1 MTDRIFYSR
10 SISNGMKRVISIGIL
25 VFVIMSVFVP
35 YIASA
40 RELFYIWGGT
50 TCAPGTEGPTDPCG
64 LCDALIVGRNII
76 EDMFKVAF
84 ILATI
89 FIAYG
94 GFRLMTAGGNEK
106 NVTTAKSIIQSAVV
120 GLLIALVAWLL
131 INTIITSLA
140 NGNATAAWNNI
151 ECGTGGSI
159 SGPRETIGGGVTN
172 VNTGGWTT
180 GSTTF
185 TGGGGQFG
193 GGGSSGSWTTGT
205 STNSNNN
212 GSTSAQINQALTSSC
227 KTQAETCVKESK
239 NNNNPQENPQV
250 NINLEAA
257 YQISCKK
264 VGTGYNAQLQF
275 RCLTPI
281 VPPWKKCADGLPDL
295 TKICK

>member
-1 MTDRIFYSR
+1 MKKIASIGVLVLVLI
-10 SISNGMKRVISIGIL
+10 SISL
-25 VFVIMSVFVP
+25 PFV
-35 YIASA
+35 ASA
-40 RELFYIWGGT
+40 RTLFYIWGGT
-50 TCAPGTEGPTDPCG
+50 TCAPTGEEGPTNPCG
-64 LCDALIVGRNII
+64 LCDALVVGRNII

-106 NVTTAKSIIQSAVV
+106 NVTTAKGIIQSAVI

-140 NGNATAAWNNI
+140 NGNASTPWNNI
-151 ECGTGGSI
+151 ECGTGSV
-159 SGPRETIGGGVTN
+159 SGPRETIGGD
-172 VNTGGWTT
+172 
-180 GSTTF
+180 GSGTF

-193 GGGSSGSWTTGT
+193 GGGASGSWPTNT
-205 STNSNNN
+205 STNNNN
-212 GSTSAQINQALTSSC
+212 GSTSAQINQVLTSSC
-227 KTQAETCVKESK
+227 KLQAEACITEGK
-239 NNNNPQENPQV
+239 NNNNPQENPQI

-264 VGTGYNAQLQF
+264 AGTGYDAQLQF
-275 RCLTPI
+275 KCLTP
-281 VPPWKKCADGLPDL
+281 VTSPWKKCADGLPDL